1 MNRRIFLAS
10 GAALACLPGAVRAAP
25 ILAEASRAA
34 IGEAVTAT
42 ARVRAV
48 IAWTHANLDWTT
60 TDYQDRT
67 PEQVLARGGGNCH
80 EQARL
85 VRAMLAPAGV
95 ETRLVREINI
105 QPASARRQRD
115 AEAQIA
121 RSGPRASVFG
131 ARHNDHVWTEYRDVE
146 QGEWVPADPTLNVV
160 GIDAWVRA
168 RLGFGPR
175 PVHEII
181 PYADMLFP
189 IAVVAPL
196 GEGRFEGRTERLL
209 VRGFGDHVPGVATRS
224 GWTHWSG
231 LVLRMEA
238 ALILTLQ
245 GRHNLHG
252 DQALLDELTRT
263 YAALRAG

>member
-1 MNRRIFLAS
+1 M
-10 GAALACLPGAVRAAP
+10 ACLPAAAP
-25 ILAEASRAA
+25 AARTLAEVSRAA
-34 IGEAVTAT
+34 IGDAATAA

-85 VRAMLAPAGV
+85 VRALLAPAGV
-95 ETRLVREINI
+95 ETRLVREINV
-105 QPASARRQRD
+105 QPASERRQRD
-115 AEAQIA
+115 AEEMIA
-121 RSGPRASVFG
+121 RTGPRASVFG

-189 IAVVAPL
+189 VAVVAPL
-196 GEGRFEGRTERLL
+196 AGGRFEGRSERLL
-209 VRGFGDHVPGVATRS
+209 VRGFAAHVPGVAARP
-224 GWTHWSG
+224 GWARWAE
-231 LVLRMEA
+231 LVSRAEA
-238 ALILTLQ
+238 LVILTMQ
-245 GRHNLHG
+245 GRHNLHDDG
-252 DQALLDELTRT
+252 ALLEELSRA
-263 YAALRAG
+263 YAALRPA